1 MTITDVA
8 RAAGVSIAV
17 VSYALND
24 RPGVSDSTR
33 RHVLRVA
40 DDLGWRPNAAARSMR
55 SAVAASVGL
64 QTLDPGRCTLSRS
77 VALELAGGLRPRLGA
92 TALAVEVVAD
102 RTAGAAALEAAWTE
116 RRHAAFVLHDLLL
129 DDPRMR
135 AAARVGAPV
144 VAVTPPGVGTAGVTA
159 PVWFAGQAEAAVG
172 RYLTDLGHRRFA
184 LVVEDARTDVA
195 RALHEGILDATT
207 GRHATVEVVEVSGAP
222 EAGAAAA
229 RLLARDD
236 RPTALVTDGD
246 VSALAVLGSAR
257 HRGFRVPWEVSV
269 VAGSDAETCRLVEPQ
284 LTAVSRPWR
293 SLAPVVDA
301 ALDRVRGVGE
311 DGRDPGPTPPTARL
325 VIRGTTAPPPS
336 SGGA

>member
-17 VSYALND
+17 VSYALNG

-55 SAVAASVGL
+55 SAVASSVAL
-64 QTLDPGRCTLSRS
+64 HTLDPRSGSLSRP
-77 VALELAGGLRPRLGA
+77 VALELAGGLRPHLGT
-92 TALAVEVVAD
+92 TALALEVLAD
-102 RTAGAAALEAAWTE
+102 RAAGAAALEAGWTE

-129 DDPRMR
+129 DDARMR
-135 AAARVGAPV
+135 AAGRVGAPV
-144 VAVTPPGVGTAGVTA
+144 VAVTPPGIGTAGVTD
-159 PVWFAGQAEAAVG
+159 PVWFAGHAEAAVG
-172 RYLTDLGHRRFA
+172 RYLTDLGHRNFA
-184 LVVEDARTDVA
+184 LLVDDARADVA
-195 RALHEGILDATT
+195 RALHEGLLDATA
-207 GRHATVEVVEVSGAP
+207 GLRAAVEVVEVSGAA

-229 RLLARDD
+229 RLLARTD

-246 VSALAVLGSAR
+246 VSALAVLESAR
-257 HRGFRVPWEVSV
+257 HRGFQVPWEVSV
-269 VAGSDAETCRLVEPQ
+269 VAGSDAETCRLVDPQ

-293 SLAPVVDA
+293 ALAPVVAA
-301 ALDRVRGVGE
+301 ALDLGTTPE
-311 DGRDPGPTPPTARL
+311 DPAEQPPGPTVPTARL

-336 SGGA
+336 S